1 MAADG
6 HVHLRTD
13 HGSTGA
19 SANAIAPLYGP
30 DHRLAGEVS
39 VGIRESSV
47 SSALWRALPSYAL
60 WFALA
65 LGIGAVV
72 SWALARQLR
81 KRTFGLELD
90 EIVTLLHERE
100 ATLHGI
106 REGVVAVDPA
116 GRITVVNDEAQR
128 LLALPV
134 AAGGQTARRRGR
146 AGPDPGRAVEPGC
159 DQGRSRPDR

>member
-1 MAADG
+1 M
-6 HVHLRTD
+6 
-13 HGSTGA
+13 
-19 SANAIAPLYGP
+19 
-30 DHRLAGEVS
+30 
-39 VGIRESSV
+39 GIRESSV
-47 SSALWRALPSYAL
+47 STALWHALPSYAL

-128 LLALPV
+128 LLGLPV
-134 AAGGQTARRRGR
+134 TASGRALDEVVASRADRGR
-146 AGPDPGRAVEPGC
+146 RCRAPT
-159 DQGRSRPDR
+159 RSRTTSS